1 MANNAL
7 GRLRKGREFDR
18 VYAEGTV
25 VNGPLFV
32 VRAVPNGLEQARWG
46 FAVGRKLAPRAVV
59 RNRTRR
65 RLRDAARRVEAPV
78 GWDIVVTARGRLLDA
93 EFVAIERELG
103 RAASRLGDPT
113 P

>member
-1 MANNAL
+1 MAGNAL

-25 VNGPLFV
+25 LNGPLFV

-46 FAVGRKLAPRAVV
+46 FAVGKKLAPRAVV

-65 RLRDAARRVEAPV
+65 RLREAARSGSAVL
-78 GWDIVVTARGRLLDA
+78 GWDIVVTARGRVLDA
-93 EFVAIERELG
+93 DFSQVVREMRRAIAQLG
-103 RAASRLGDPT
+103 N
-113 P
+113 